1 MLKRRNRNSVP
12 VFIFVSI
19 IAILIGGFLYIYFF
33 QKPIIIS
40 PIGTKNSVSSETVQK
55 LLLETKIPFSEISIS
70 TDSSYLVRLNDGSE
84 VLLSS
89 KDLSLRIQSLQVL
102 LKQFTIEGQKFKRI
116 DFRFEKPTI
125 AF

>member
-1 MLKRRNRNSVP
+1 MLKRRNKNRGG
-12 VFIFVSI
+12 VFIFVSV
-19 IAILIGGFLYIYFF
+19 IAILIFGFLYIYFF
-33 QKPIIIS
+33 KKPIIIS
-40 PIGTKNSVSSETVQK
+40 PIGTRNSISSETVQR
-55 LLLETKIPFSEISIS
+55 LLLEAKIPFSEISIS

-89 KDLSLRIQSLQVL
+89 NNTSRIQSLQVL